1 MKTILCL
8 ILKNLQK
15 KDNYIMF
22 TITITLI
29 VALISPV
36 VLAGERTVT
45 VPTPKSITL
54 VCSDDVEKGTVVL
67 TNPPKFSCADYETI
81 KSVVGMGITI
91 GPDSKVQEISRAIK
105 SINRTEKRKSRI
117 ASVTRKDNTSTY
129 KMTSGNTVK
138 WTKPVPVVSAPK
150 TPIKRRP
157 YSYDGLETEFKPIPQ
172 PTFRNDNSSDLYR
185 AFMTA
190 DEIIRSDEAASLRT
204 IDPDL
209 YNRFDGFSR
218 NRKFFRDVR

>member
-1 MKTILCL
+1 M
-8 ILKNLQK
+8 KNLL
-15 KDNYIMF
+15 
-22 TITITLI
+22 TTTALA
-29 VALISPV
+29 VTLISPAV
-36 VLAGERTVT
+36 MAGERTVT

-67 TNPPKFSCADYETI
+67 TNPPKFSCEDYETI

-91 GPDSKVQEISRAIK
+91 GPDTKVQEISRAIK
-105 SINRTEKRKSRI
+105 SINRTKNRKSRI
-117 ASVTRKDNTSTY
+117 ASVTRKGNTSTY
-129 KMTSGNTVK
+129 KMNSGNTVK
-138 WTKPVPVVSAPK
+138 WTEPVPVVSAPK

-190 DEIIRSDEAASLRT
+190 DEAESHKT
-204 IDPDL
+204 IDLDL

>member
-1 MKTILCL
+1 M
-8 ILKNLQK
+8 
-15 KDNYIMF
+15 
-22 TITITLI
+22 ITFVITLI
-29 VALISPV
+29 VALITPA
-36 VLAGERTVT
+36 VLMAEV

-54 VCSDDVEKGTVVL
+54 VCDDNIQQGTVVL
-67 TNPPKFSCADYETI
+67 SNPPKFSCKDYETI
-81 KSVVGMGITI
+81 QGVVGLGITV
-91 GPDSKVQEISRAIK
+91 GPDTKVQEISSA
-105 SINRTEKRKSRI
+105 INRANRKEKRKSRI
-117 ASVTRKDNTSTY
+117 ASVSREGNTSTY
-129 KMTSGNTVK
+129 KMNSGNTVK

-190 DEIIRSDEAASLRT
+190 DEAESHKT
-204 IDPDL
+204 IDLDL

>member
-1 MKTILCL
+1 
-8 ILKNLQK
+8 
-15 KDNYIMF
+15 MF

-91 GPDSKVQEISRAIK
+91 GPDTRIQEITRAIARANHK
-105 SINRTEKRKSRI
+105 VKRKSRI
-117 ASVTRKDNTSTY
+117 ASVTRKGNTSTY

-138 WTKPVPVVSAPK
+138 WTDPVPVVKAPT
-150 TPIKRRP
+150 TPIKVRP
-157 YSYDGLETEFKPIPQ
+157 EGFTPIPQ
-172 PTFRNDNSSDLYR
+172 PKFRSDNSFGTTPFDSRDRSLRSLYSAMGVEDER
-185 AFMTA
+185 SSWKTISA
-190 DEIIRSDEAASLRT
+190 DEYE
-204 IDPDL
+204 
-209 YNRFDGFSR
+209 NFDGFSR
-218 NRKFFRDVR
+218 NRKFFRD

>member
-1 MKTILCL
+1 ML
-8 ILKNLQK
+8 
-15 KDNYIMF
+15 F
-22 TITITLI
+22 FITTLI

-54 VCSDDVEKGTVVL
+54 ICSDDVEEGTVVL

-81 KSVVGMGITI
+81 KSVVGTGISI
-91 GPDSKVQEISRAIK
+91 GPDTRIQEISRAIARANHK
-105 SINRTEKRKSRI
+105 VKRKSRI
-117 ASVTRKDNTSTY
+117 ASVTHKGNTSTY
-129 KMTSGNTVK
+129 KMKSGNTVT
-138 WTKPVPVVSAPK
+138 WREPVRKISNVRTSV
-150 TPIKRRP
+150 PIREDLWKRKF
-157 YSYDGLETEFKPIPQ
+157 EPIPQ
-172 PTFRNDNSSDLYR
+172 PTFRNDTSFGTTPSESDLYS

-190 DEIIRSDEAASLRT
+190 DEAESHKT

-218 NRKFFRDVR
+218 NRKFFRD